1 MPMTVRRLAATTS
14 LGLTIVAGHDDV
26 DLSISWAHA
35 IELQDPTR
43 WLAGGE
49 LVMTTG
55 LHLPRSATKQYEYV
69 ERIAQT
75 GAVALA
81 FDTGTVHERV
91 PDAIIR
97 AGDELGFAVLSV
109 AKETPFIAISRAVID
124 ELTADQIRTV
134 QAVVDAQEKLAR
146 ALLDG
151 VPALIT
157 ALGRA
162 VHAAVCVLDRD
173 GAVLAL
179 TEGASSSLP
188 ERIRERSGKERSRI
202 VVDDDGHLAIH
213 RLAVSGTL
221 AVASEAA
228 LDQSERLLVGH
239 TVSLLTIE
247 LAKPLRV
254 VDAEQRLRLAVT
266 TMVRQAGGDVDES
279 LLRYFGFE
287 SETTVVATALTDV
300 GPLLAATDITSAA
313 LEEESV
319 PYLLAPLTDGTGV
332 WFVVKSEV
340 AEKVTRSVYARVRE
354 NSRRSI
360 NGGIGGVRPMTG
372 VAASLREAVSAAK
385 VGQVEGHTLVPF
397 SELGTFSLLLSV
409 QSSDVLQSIAAS
421 GLGVLEGYDAENGS
435 RLVDSIEAFLHHN
448 GQWESAAAQL
458 GVHRHTL
465 RNRMD
470 KAAELIGRDLDSAH
484 TRSELWIAL
493 KARELL
499 QAESN
504 SDHARPPLR

>member
-1 MPMTVRRLAATTS
+1 MDLMYRIGTEDCQFCPLPSEVPLGARNRIAGSDPVARRWSTC
-14 LGLTIVAGHDDV
+14 HDD
-26 DLSISWAHA
+26 
-35 IELQDPTR
+35 
-43 WLAGGE
+43 
-49 LVMTTG
+49 G

-109 AKETPFIAISRAVID
+109 AKGDA
-124 ELTADQIRTV
+124 
-134 QAVVDAQEKLAR
+134 AVVDAQEKLAR

-179 TEGASSSLP
+179 TEG
-188 ERIRERSGKERSRI
+188 KERSRI

-221 AVASEAA
+221 AVASDAA

-319 PYLLAPLTDGTGV
+319 PYLLAPLNDGAGV

-360 NGGIGGVRPMTG
+360 NGGIGGVRPMSG
-372 VAASLREAVSAAK
+372 VAASLRRPS
-385 VGQVEGHTLVPF
+385 LLPN
-397 SELGTFSLLLSV
+397 LLLSV
-409 QSSDVLQSIAAS
+409 QSSDVLQSIAAG

-484 TRSELWIAL
+484 TGPELWIAL